1 MPCTHGKLN
10 RCFVWALVLV
20 LVYARAN
27 GGYDEEGERDMS
39 DFATRTTDSGVVVVQ
54 PTGRLNMTASPTLRK
69 QLSDI
74 VEGGGNRIVV
84 DLSDTEFID
93 SSGLGAL
100 VASLKIAREAG
111 GDLRIAAPTPQI
123 CTVLELSNLDQL
135 LHTYDSAD
143 SAFDE

>member
-1 MPCTHGKLN
+1 
-10 RCFVWALVLV
+10 
-20 LVYARAN
+20 
-27 GGYDEEGERDMS
+27 MS

-54 PTGRLNMTASPTLRK
+54 PTGRLNMTASSGLRK

-74 VEGGGNRIVV
+74 VEAGGTRIVV
-84 DLSDTEFID
+84 DLSATDFID
-93 SSGLGAL
+93 SSALGAL

-111 GDLRIAAPTPQI
+111 GDLRIAAPTRQI
-123 CTVLELSNLDQL
+123 RTVLELSNLDQL